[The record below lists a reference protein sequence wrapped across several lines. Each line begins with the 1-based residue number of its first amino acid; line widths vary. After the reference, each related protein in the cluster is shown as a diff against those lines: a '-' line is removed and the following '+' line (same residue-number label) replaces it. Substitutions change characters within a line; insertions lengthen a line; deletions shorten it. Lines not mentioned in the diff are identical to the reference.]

1 MADRAGR
8 TARRDAKRKQEAEE
22 AEDYEEGTIL
32 EFETGEERAQCNA
45 ARDLAFKKRRTGSAA
60 KILTLLNTAHL
71 IVNFGNTAQTRV
83 NQEARAKKARV
94 SLEKAKAENLE
105 TFLRMYADLAEQIS
119 RKEAAR
125 HAALISLPDDPME
138 AETLISLPDDP
149 MEAATLQSL
158 SDDPNKAT
166 QLLLE
171 CSQKACD
178 VKNQH
183 DELAKFRFDSHAYC
197 DCPFVRSRLTVH
209 RVVDCPQLPG
219 GSNCHHVRKTV
230 KVTEGGE
237 VKKVPL
243 YAKRSTCKV
252 CSPDK
257 FCEHGNRLANT
268 CLQCGRDKQE
278 PATKRTLKPETE
290 ARALEARALLHKP
303 AV

>member
-8 TARRDAKRKQEAEE
+8 MARRDAKRKQEDEE

-32 EFETGEERAQCNA
+32 EFETGEERAQCIA

-94 SLEKAKAENLE
+94 SLEKAKAENLK

-138 AETLISLPDDP
+138 A
-149 MEAATLQSL
+149 AALQSL

-183 DELAKFRFDSHAYC
+183 DEHTEIRIDGHGYC
-197 DCPFVRSRLTVH
+197 GCGYVQRSKIHFH
-209 RVVDCPQLPG
+209 RTVDCPLVQG

-230 KVTEGGE
+230 KVQEGGE
-237 VKKVPL
+237 VKEVTL
-243 YAKRSTCKV
+243 FTKRSACKV
-252 CSPDK
+252 CSSHK

-268 CLQCGRDKQE
+268 CLQCGRSAQE
-278 PATKRTLKPETE
+278 PATKRTLNPETG